1 MNLLQLKHQRAR
13 LKLMIASASLLVV
26 TTLFAIAQPTTGISK
41 GYVTD
46 DAGLQPG
53 MVAALSV
60 ASTPEQPKVERAALG
75 NDSKIIGV
83 TTTPDDDLVTI
94 ASGQESTYVQSTGE
108 VSAYVSDMNGTVKS
122 GDLLTLSPLRGI
134 LMRASNATATVV
146 GIALQNFDEGTIE
159 TKSIQ
164 DDGGSR
170 DVRIAKISINLDHK
184 AASNQQA
191 STTDSSLER
200 IGEAVVGKEVG
211 EIQVLAAFVI
221 FFLVLVAEGGIIYGA
236 VSSGVTALGRN
247 PMARTIILKEMM
259 RVVAIALT
267 VLLVGLG
274 AIYAILWI

>member
-41 GYVTD
+41 GYATD